1 MRRAVRILAALL
13 FGLAT
18 VTATLMFVPQ
28 ARAATVTGAL
38 AQSQVVSIT
47 GGYNTTTQM
56 YEQTGQQTVVTNW
69 TFSLQQTVNQNN
81 ENPSYAQCTVLAG
94 NQQVTCTS
102 DATNNGAICTSPYPG
117 AIDKL
122 CTNLIGFTG
131 NISVSSQNGN
141 PTFTFSLPSIDP
153 STMKPVG
160 IFVMPETIYGQ
171 MGTGSESYLSSGQS
185 GGWSFNFSNVSDPQ
199 DWYFLLEFLAN
210 PIVAAIA
217 VPTTQTVPIYSWV
230 TTAVWHPVQISYS

>member
-81 ENPSYAQCTVLAG
+81 ENPSYAQCTVLESCPVSCVKTDG
-94 NQQVTCTS
+94 
-102 DATNNGAICTSPYPG
+102 PG
-117 AIDKL
+117 DIK
-122 CTNLIGFTG
+122 
-131 NISVSSQNGN
+131 
-141 PTFTFSLPSIDP
+141 
-153 STMKPVG
+153 
-160 IFVMPETIYGQ
+160 
-171 MGTGSESYLSSGQS
+171 
-185 GGWSFNFSNVSDPQ
+185 
-199 DWYFLLEFLAN
+199 
-210 PIVAAIA
+210 
-217 VPTTQTVPIYSWV
+217 
-230 TTAVWHPVQISYS
+230 